1 PFPAYSGQGE
11 RSPAFLGVRHDA
23 FTGLHRVVST
33 ESVEG
38 VEGDVRPA
46 RKGKGVRAGE
56 EPRRGA
62 RTAHR
67 DGNGVRREA
76 AGLRLIEQLEKAAQ
90 GTERPFRRGGA
101 AGDDVGMPPFGP

>member
-1 PFPAYSGQGE
+1 M
-11 RSPAFLGVRHDA
+11 RHDA

-67 DGNGVRREA
+67 DGNGVWCEA
-76 AGLRLIEQLEKAAQ
+76 AGLRLIEQLKKQ
-90 GTERPFRRGGA
+90 RREPSA
-101 AGDDVGMPPFGP
+101 PSAVEEPRGMM